1 MSMRINT
8 RPGQQRRRCGFTL
21 VELVVTVA
29 ITAIL
34 LAMAVPQMREHLAR
48 KRVSGVATELVADIR
63 YVRAQ
68 VLEQNQAIWISFG
81 TTANF
86 NCYVIYTDGGKNG
99 YCDCARSAGPVCEDV
114 PDPPVE
120 LKSVYLKTNTGI
132 TLTSTR
138 PSLFFQKVV
147 GAPRISRSA
156 YDTAEATVQS
166 SLGGTVKV
174 GLDGPIRATICSVSG
189 HTGEFVACP

>member
-1 MSMRINT
+1 MRTNI
-8 RPGQQRRRCGFTL
+8 RPGRQSRRWGFTL

-81 TTANF
+81 STTDF
-86 NCYVIYTDGGKNG
+86 SCYVIYTDGGLNG
-99 YCDCARSAGPVCEDV
+99 YCDCARSPGAVCDQV
-114 PDPPVE
+114 TDPPVE

-132 TLTSTR
+132 TLTSTQS
-138 PSLFFQKVV
+138 SLFFQKVV

-156 YDTAEATVQS
+156 YGPAEATVES
-166 SLGGTVKV
+166 SLGGKVKV
-174 GLDGPIRATICSVSG
+174 GLAGPIRATICSASG
-189 HTGEFVACP
+189 HTGEFGACP